1 MTPQTLGRWLAM
13 PTELFTVVSAV
24 ACVATLVVTFLPAR
38 IVHAQHTSS
47 DALQRVVVV
56 ASRFASDA
64 SELPYGVSVLT
75 AREIRDAGV
84 TTVNEAL
91 VRLLGVSGRQ
101 DLSGGGEYA
110 LDLRGFGASAGSN
123 QIVVVDGVRLN
134 EGDTGGVRLSGIPID
149 SVERIEVLRGGG
161 TVLYGEGAT
170 GGVIVITTKPGHG
183 GSRASGGQVHGA
195 AGSDALRE
203 ARAGAT
209 LVAGEVSRD
218 VTAQRRQSDGHRD
231 NFDSRTDGVSMAAQ
245 WQRPGWRV
253 TAQHAWDAL
262 DSGLPG
268 ALSAATYAADPRA
281 AKNPDDRGRID
292 SRRQS
297 VQAEADVGGWTLSGE
312 AGRRVKASRTL
323 LPSFFPGYA
332 YDYDVDAGSWGL
344 RARTDRRLA
353 GFSHRLAVG
362 ADGSRW
368 RRDVLGAFG
377 STAEQSQHGIFLRD
391 EVLLPAALRA
401 SLGWRRERLSKD
413 DSLGSPGVDAARS
426 AWEFGLLQ
434 TLAPGWQ
441 WHGRLGDSF
450 RYANADE
457 YSFTVP
463 GSTLRAQVSRD
474 AELGLRGRHGERQW
488 ALRIWRSLIDD
499 EIGYDP
505 GAVIPGSPFNG
516 ANVNFDPTRRQG
528 LEAEGTQRLG
538 PDIDLRAALA
548 WRRATFRSGPY
559 AGHRVPLV
567 PAFTGS
573 VGVHWRP
580 VAGHRVG
587 ATVVSASSAH
597 PDLDNACTIPSHTTM
612 DLHYA
617 WTIRSLEWRVGVA
630 NATDRRYFTQA
641 FACASGQPDGIYPE
655 PGRTVKASLRVA
667 F

>member
-1 MTPQTLGRWLAM
+1 MAPQAPRHGLAGRNI
-13 PTELFTVVSAV
+13 LFTAALAAALSA
-24 ACVATLVVTFLPAR
+24 AGP
-38 IVHAQHTSS
+38 VHAQSTSA
-47 DALQRVVVV
+47 DAPQRVVVF

-91 VRLLGVSGRQ
+91 VRLLGVPGRQ

-110 LDLRGFGASAGSN
+110 LDLRGFGASASSN

-134 EGDTGGVRLSGIPID
+134 EGDTSGVRLSGIPID

-183 GSRASGGQVHGA
+183 GSPASSQQVHVA

-209 LVAGEVSRD
+209 LVAGEVSLD
-218 VTAQRRQSDGHRD
+218 LTAQRRQSDGHRH
-231 NFDSRTDGVSMAAQ
+231 NFDSRTDGVSLAAH

-262 DSGLPG
+262 ESGLPG
-268 ALSAATYAADPRA
+268 ALSATNYAVNPRA

-297 VQAEADVGGWTLSGE
+297 VQAEADVGGWTVSGE
-312 AGRRVKASRTL
+312 TGRRVKASRTV
-323 LPSFFPGYA
+323 LPSVFPGYA

-344 RARTDRRLA
+344 RARTDRTLA
-353 GFSHRLAVG
+353 GWYHRLAVG
-362 ADGSRW
+362 VDGGRW

-391 EVLLPAALRA
+391 EVMLPAAVRA
-401 SLGWRRERLSKD
+401 SVGWRRERLSKA
-413 DSLGSPGVDAARS
+413 DSMGSLGVDANRN

-441 WHGRLGDSF
+441 WHARIGDSF

-457 YSFTVP
+457 YSFTAP
-463 GSTLRAQVSRD
+463 GSTLRPQVSRD
-474 AELGLRGRHGERQW
+474 AELGLRGQQGERRW
-488 ALRIWRSLIDD
+488 ALRVWRSVIND

-505 GAVIPGSPFNG
+505 GAVIPGRLFNG

-538 PDIDLRAALA
+538 PAVDLRGALA
-548 WRRATFRSGPY
+548 WRSATFRAGPY
-559 AGHRVPLV
+559 AGHQVPLV
-567 PAFTGS
+567 SAFTGS
-573 VGVHWRP
+573 VGVQWRP
-580 VAGHRVG
+580 ASGHRVG
-587 ATVVSASSAH
+587 ATLVHASSAH
-597 PDLDNACTIPSHTTM
+597 PDLANACTMPSHTTL

-617 WTIRSLEWRVGVA
+617 WTFRSLEGRVGIG
-630 NATDRRYFTQA
+630 NATDRRHFTQA
-641 FACASGQPDGIYPE
+641 FACAAGQPDAVYPE
-655 PGRTVKASLRVA
+655 PGRTVKASLRLA